1 MIDKLNAIKD
11 RFDQVSE
18 MIVRPEIISDMKKYI
33 KLNKEYKDLKPIVTK
48 INQYLNLLKNIDE
61 ADEILKN
68 ENDPELRELARQE
81 LEESISKKSII
92 DSEIKILLI
101 PNDPDDLKNAVVEI
115 RAGTGGDE
123 ASIFAGD
130 LFRMYVNF

>member
-11 RFDQVSE
+11 RFNQVSE

-48 INQYLNLLKNIDE
+48 INQYLNILKNIDE

-68 ENDPELRELARQE
+68 ENDPELKELARQE
-81 LEESISKKSII
+81 LEESTSKKSII
-92 DSEIKILLI
+92 DLHLGSPIILILFI
-101 PNDPDDLKNAVVEI
+101 IVMLLALKPC
-115 RAGTGGDE
+115 
-123 ASIFAGD
+123 
-130 LFRMYVNF
+130 M

>member
-1 MIDKLNAIKD
+1 MHIKD
-11 RFDQVSE
+11 RFNQVSE

-33 KLNKEYKDLKPIVTK
+33 KLNKEYKDLETHLTK

-61 ADEILKN
+61 ADEIIKN
-68 ENDPELRELARQE
+68 ENDPELKELARQE
-81 LEESISKKSII
+81 LEESTSKKSII

-101 PNDPDDLKNAVVEI
+101 PNDPDDSKNAVVEI
-115 RAGTGGDE
+115 RAGSGGDE

-130 LFRMYVNF
+130 LFRITL

>member
-11 RFDQVSE
+11 RFNQVSE

-68 ENDPELRELARQE
+68 EHDPELKELAKQE
-81 LEESISKKSII
+81 LDESISKKSII
-92 DSEIKILLI
+92 DSEIKILLSF
-101 PNDPDDLKNAVVEI
+101 L
-115 RAGTGGDE
+115 
-123 ASIFAGD
+123 S
-130 LFRMYVNF
+130 